1 MMVFKN
7 RVGSLEVSKKVMC
20 HEIGF
25 LCLTPYGSSGACCS
39 KNNDVSE
46 KLLLVSK
53 VNTLNLCPDILVLL
67 ILIYRHKYLSFC
79 YVTIASAKQRSL
91 NIGLTILKA
100 AKPRP
105 TIQC

>member
-1 MMVFKN
+1 MKVFKN
-7 RVGSLEVSKKVMC
+7 RVGSLEVSKKVVC

-25 LCLTPYGSSGACCS
+25 LCLTPYGSFGVYCS

-67 ILIYRHKYLSFC
+67 KLIYGHKTLWFC
-79 YVTIASAKQRSL
+79 YVTTA
-91 NIGLTILKA
+91 
-100 AKPRP
+100 
-105 TIQC
+105 